1 VNISPLSWAD
11 PGWAIAQQGWPRRR
25 ALLAER
31 TRPQTDDLWQR
42 AGLAP
47 ALDCNFA
54 KNRSLL
60 DDVSG
65 RNLITFTRATTAL
78 YVDPSGELRTAAVN
92 EPRFK
97 YDLASGQCEGLL
109 TEVATTNLLLNSQV
123 LSTQSVTVSARGY
136 TLSFTGTGS
145 IALSGASTSGPLIGT
160 GDGEINRVSL
170 TFIVSTGGTLTLT
183 VSGQVINAQ
192 LEANFTPTTYIPTA
206 ASSATRA
213 QDQAQILGR
222 NFLDF
227 YNLYQ
232 GTLRS
237 EWTMYGRIGGGD
249 NNLSAGALVSNVFP
263 GGNTDRM
270 ALGVFYNRQ
279 SGNIGLPGQVTAS
292 FSSGAPA
299 NGAKITTIDNTLF
312 QYGVYSPGKTAG
324 RATGQ
329 VAIPT
334 PNRMALAICLS
345 SAQLVVKRVTYWPS
359 VITLGAFDTL
369 SR

>member
-1 VNISPLSWAD
+1 MNISPLSWAD

-25 ALLAER
+25 ALLAEQ
-31 TRPQTDDLWQR
+31 TRPQTDDLWRR

-60 DDVSG
+60 DGVSG
-65 RNLITFTRATTAL
+65 QNLITFTRATTAL
-78 YVDPSGELRTAAVN
+78 YVDPNGELRTAAVN

-97 YDLASGQCEGLL
+97 YDLVSGQCEGLL
-109 TEVATTNLLLNSQV
+109 TEASATNLLLNSQV
-123 LSTQSVTVSARGY
+123 LSTQSVAVSSTTY

-145 IALSGASTSGPLIGT
+145 ITLSGASTSGQLIGT

-170 TFIVSTGGTLTLT
+170 TFSVPTGGTLTLA

-192 LEANFTPTTYIPTA
+192 LETNLAPTTYIPTTT
-206 ASSATRA
+206 SSATRA
-213 QDQAQILGR
+213 GEQAQILGR
-222 NFLDF
+222 NFSNL
-227 YNLYQ
+227 YNLHY

-237 EWTMYGRIGGGD
+237 EWTMYGRLSFGGI
-249 NNLSAGALVSNVFP
+249 NLSAGALVSNE
-263 GGNTDRM
+263 TDTM
-270 ALGVFYNRQ
+270 ALGLFYNRQ
-279 SGNIGLPGQVTAS
+279 SGNIGLPGRLSVGLG
-292 FSSGAPA
+292 SGIPA

-312 QYGVYSPGKTAG
+312 QYGVYNPAKTAG

-329 VAIPT
+329 VTIPT
-334 PNRMALAICLS
+334 PNRMALAICLA
-345 SAQLVVKRVTYWPS
+345 SARLVVKRVTYWPS
-359 VITLGAFDTL
+359 VITLDAFDTL